1 MTGLFDMMDEAIAND
16 LGISV
21 EEYINRIEW
30 LLEKDFEKGQELMM
44 GIFDES
50 KEAREN
56 FLEATKD
63 YTPL

>member
-1 MTGLFDMMDEAIAND
+1 MMDEAIAND

-30 LLEKDFEKGQELMM
+30 LLEKDFKKGQELMM

-50 KEAREN
+50 EEAREN

>member
-50 KEAREN
+50 EEAREN

>member
-1 MTGLFDMMDEAIAND
+1 MMDEAIAND

-50 KEAREN
+50 EEAREN